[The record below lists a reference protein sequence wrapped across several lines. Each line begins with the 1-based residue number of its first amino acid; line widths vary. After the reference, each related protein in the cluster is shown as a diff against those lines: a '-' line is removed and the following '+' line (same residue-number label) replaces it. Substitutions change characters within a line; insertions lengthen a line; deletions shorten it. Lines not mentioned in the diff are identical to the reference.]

1 MTKQEHDLIMTLF
14 GIQFHYLLAMGEA
27 LESADLILPHD
38 VGAFLE
44 MAKTH
49 KPAEAFRKVYCD
61 LAAQLGVVV

>member
-1 MTKQEHDLIMTLF
+1 M
-14 GIQFHYLLAMGEA
+14 AEA
-27 LESADLILPHD
+27 LESADLMLPHD

-49 KPAEAFRKVYCD
+49 KPTETFRKAYCD